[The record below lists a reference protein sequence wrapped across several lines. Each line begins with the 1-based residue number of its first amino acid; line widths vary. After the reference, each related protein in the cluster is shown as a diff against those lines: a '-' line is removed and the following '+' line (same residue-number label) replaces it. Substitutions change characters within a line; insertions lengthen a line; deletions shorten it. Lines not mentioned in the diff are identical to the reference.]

1 MFIAI
6 LQFRLMIDGAMGLK
20 DKRRVVKSIK
30 DKLHREH
37 MVSVAEIDSL
47 DTWNLATMGLVACN
61 RDPAYLRQTMD
72 AIIKKLQSL
81 PDARLSDHS
90 LEIVG
95 SEAVTGD
102 PVDDNGNPLWT
113 EAEKRQD

>member
-20 DKRRVVKSIK
+20 DKRRVVKSLK
-30 DKLHREH
+30 DKLHHEH

-47 DTWNLATMGLVACN
+47 ETWNLATLGVVACN
-61 RDPAYLRQTMD
+61 KDAPYLRQTMD
-72 AIIKKLQSL
+72 AILKKLQSL
-81 PDARLSDHS
+81 PDARLADHS

-95 SEAVTGD
+95 AEAITGD
-102 PVDDNGNPLWT
+102 PTDESGQPLWT